1 MQLKHRV
8 HCALWFAET
17 FGLEVSTIKFK
28 DAGTKEREYI
38 VDYWEKAHSKP
49 SVSADWGRQWQIW
62 KTH

>member
-8 HCALWFAET
+8 HSALWFAET

-49 SVSADWGRQWQIW
+49 SVSAD
-62 KTH
+62 